1 MKMADIGR
9 YIQSLWENKM
19 SVAISAIATTLFNF
33 LFPTSEYR
41 LAAIAVFGVMML
53 DVLTKIF
60 SLARIEGG
68 LLKAFRKHVI
78 NSSSLAKGTMNK
90 LIVFGVMIIICGL
103 AYRLA
108 FVSEIAIWFTQVV
121 FTVMFLRDVLSIFEN
136 LTDAGIDVGLFKHI
150 VRKKMVEYT
159 CEEEDWTASVS
170 TDVKKGKAK
179 KAKSEPDDLNY
190 WPDDWED
197 EDEE

>member
-9 YIQSLWENKM
+9 YIQSLWENKI
-19 SVAISAIATTLFNF
+19 SVAISVIATTLFNF

-90 LIVFGVMIIICGL
+90 LVVFGVMIIICGL

-121 FTVMFLRDVLSIFEN
+121 FTVMFLRDVLSILEN

-159 CEEEDWTASVS
+159 CEEEVDKLT
-170 TDVKKGKAK
+170 KRREEEKA
-179 KAKSEPDDLNY
+179 KAKSKANGPKDDK
-190 WPDDWED
+190 
-197 EDEE
+197 EE